1 MYSLIQFT
9 EPLDMVFR
17 CRVSKGIARL
27 TTSCPD
33 CNDDLCVLHHC
44 DEFWTLCTNL
54 SHLSTTAIQFQCNG
68 RECLVSYR
76 YVILSWIGYK
86 YLFNNHTVIRLSSW
100 YFSFMYRKYIV
111 AFIVCPIVFYIP
123 RFFEI
128 RSFVKVYAYNETI
141 DCSALFLNEPS
152 HQLMF
157 LKDNQSQ
164 SFLKVLNRGTLQY
177 ENQWMNLTLA
187 ASQWN

>member
-1 MYSLIQFT
+1 M
-9 EPLDMVFR
+9 
-17 CRVSKGIARL
+17 
-27 TTSCPD
+27 
-33 CNDDLCVLHHC
+33 
-44 DEFWTLCTNL
+44 
-54 SHLSTTAIQFQCNG
+54 
-68 RECLVSYR
+68 
-76 YVILSWIGYK
+76 
-86 YLFNNHTVIRLSSW
+86 
-100 YFSFMYRKYIV
+100 

-177 ENQWMNLTLA
+177 ENQWMNLTIRIFITVKLVHKINIFMTILDS
-187 ASQWN
+187 ASIALSGIEFESILKKRTMNEVSTHRLKIKR

>member
-1 MYSLIQFT
+1 M
-9 EPLDMVFR
+9 
-17 CRVSKGIARL
+17 
-27 TTSCPD
+27 
-33 CNDDLCVLHHC
+33 
-44 DEFWTLCTNL
+44 
-54 SHLSTTAIQFQCNG
+54 
-68 RECLVSYR
+68 
-76 YVILSWIGYK
+76 
-86 YLFNNHTVIRLSSW
+86 
-100 YFSFMYRKYIV
+100 

-141 DCSALFLNEPS
+141 DCSVLFLNEPR

-177 ENQWMNLTLA
+177 ENQCMNVNKIKNKT
-187 ASQWN
+187 SHRN

>member
-1 MYSLIQFT
+1 
-9 EPLDMVFR
+9 
-17 CRVSKGIARL
+17 
-27 TTSCPD
+27 
-33 CNDDLCVLHHC
+33 
-44 DEFWTLCTNL
+44 
-54 SHLSTTAIQFQCNG
+54 
-68 RECLVSYR
+68 
-76 YVILSWIGYK
+76 
-86 YLFNNHTVIRLSSW
+86 
-100 YFSFMYRKYIV
+100 MYRKYIV

-177 ENQWMNLTLA
+177 ENQCMNVKNTEKLVHK
-187 ASQWN
+187 SNIFMIIFRFSKHRIV

>member
-1 MYSLIQFT
+1 M
-9 EPLDMVFR
+9 
-17 CRVSKGIARL
+17 
-27 TTSCPD
+27 
-33 CNDDLCVLHHC
+33 
-44 DEFWTLCTNL
+44 
-54 SHLSTTAIQFQCNG
+54 
-68 RECLVSYR
+68 
-76 YVILSWIGYK
+76 
-86 YLFNNHTVIRLSSW
+86 
-100 YFSFMYRKYIV
+100 

-187 ASQWN
+187 ELIIRYIYPYVHHSETSTQD